1 MRRDVVLVR
10 GDLVAVYGNGIH
22 LVLNRSDVCGVC
34 NDLVRICV
42 SGCTFVVIAIDL
54 CRQPARVMDC
64 TNIVMPDEMAR
75 RIDEMARNI
84 VYIAYITPQII
95 LLATMLLGKRTSGTV
110 PFNVRR
116 LKYPGRL

>member
-1 MRRDVVLVR
+1 MWQLDEPHS
-10 GDLVAVYGNGIH
+10 I
-22 LVLNRSDVCGVC
+22 S
-34 NDLVRICV
+34 
-42 SGCTFVVIAIDL
+42 
-54 CRQPARVMDC
+54 RQPARVMVC

>member
-1 MRRDVVLVR
+1 MV
-10 GDLVAVYGNGIH
+10 
-22 LVLNRSDVCGVC
+22 
-34 NDLVRICV
+34 
-42 SGCTFVVIAIDL
+42 
-54 CRQPARVMDC
+54 C

-110 PFNVRR
+110 PVNVRR